1 MVSPIRSE
9 SNQHGE
15 SGHAYQSAEVFSV
28 TRTLSP
34 SRISRSPASFRDHP
48 SRFRKVSVSH
58 SRTTIYKKKK
68 STHLTRKII
77 QRLCP
82 LHDLFLLSLLRFWF
96 WLRLWHGCS
105 RDTAHGRRRK
115 GFLRRKRR
123 WRVHRCRRCA
133 LRGRRSAQRAEHSPS
148 GRYVHISE
156 FLPHPPYRTA
166 ASVHQSSNGATNRYH
181 KAHLLRNEA
190 ARSLWLFM
198 RWWIGSPRW
207 RRRECLCGCSDTA
220 EIYGRW

>member
-58 SRTTIYKKKK
+58 SRTIIYIKK

-96 WLRLWHGCS
+96 WLRLWHGRS

-156 FLPHPPYRTA
+156 FLPPVPHRGGISLPVERVYKKCTPFAERGRPQSLVVYA
-166 ASVHQSSNGATNRYH
+166 LVDWEPSVAVQRMPVRLQRHG
-181 KAHLLRNEA
+181 RN
-190 ARSLWLFM
+190 LWAVVTP
-198 RWWIGSPRW
+198 S
-207 RRRECLCGCSDTA
+207 
-220 EIYGRW
+220 